1 MMSRT
6 FINLTN
12 HPSGLWSDEQL
23 DSARQYGTIVDMPFP
38 AVDPAAGPAEIALT
52 AASCLEKIRAYED
65 PTVLV
70 QGEFTLVF
78 NIVERLKAEGIR
90 ALAACSEREVVE
102 SKAEDGA
109 ATRKSVVFRF
119 RRFREYV

>member
-1 MMSRT
+1 MSRT

-23 DSARQYGTIVDMPFP
+23 DSARQYGNIVDMPFP
-38 AVDPAAGPAEIALT
+38 SVDPAAGPAEIALT

-90 ALAACSEREVVE
+90 ALAACSEREAVE
-102 SKAEDGA
+102 SKSEDGA

>member
-1 MMSRT
+1 MSRT

-12 HPSGLWSDEQL
+12 HPSRLWDNEQL
-23 DSARQYGTIVDMPFP
+23 DAARQYGRIIDIPFP
-38 AVDPAAGPAEIALT
+38 EVNPFAESEEIALM
-52 AASCLEKIRAYED
+52 ADACVEKIRDFEE

-78 NIVERLKAEGIR
+78 AVVTRLKEEGIR
-90 ALAACSEREVVE
+90 VLAASSERQVVE
-102 SKAEDGA
+102 MKSEDGA
-109 ATRKSVVFRF
+109 LIKKSVFRF